1 MQITITF
8 DPTDKKVL
16 ANVKA
21 FVDGALGAEAVV
33 HSGTDTPVVVHVADV
48 KDEMKADTKAA
59 DDAAAKKKAKD
70 DAAAKKKADDEAAAA
85 KKAEEEAAAAAK
97 KAEDEAAAAGPKI
110 TREEVRQ
117 KLKEYGAL
125 EGREAAIGILKKH
138 GAPSI
143 TELAEDK
150 FAAVMADCDV

>member
-8 DPTDKKVL
+8 DPTDEKEL
-16 ANVKA
+16 LNVKA

-33 HSGTDTPVVVHVADV
+33 HSGPDTHVVVHVADV
-48 KDEMKADTKAA
+48 KDEMKADTKAE

-70 DAAAKKKADDEAAAA
+70 DAAAKKKADEAAAA
-85 KKAEEEAAAAAK
+85 KKAEEDAAAK
-97 KAEDEAAAAGPKI
+97 KAEEEAAAAAGPKI